1 MFQNLSYF
9 CHIILHK
16 VPMPRRL
23 ALFITLLLLCCTA
36 AAQQNWCRITGTVM
50 IGEYLHLPSASVY
63 IQQQDSIIT
72 GMLTG
77 DNGQFEMEVQQ
88 SPQPFQ
94 LVVIYMGYKTKYIDF
109 KTDSNNI
116 ALGTILLEPSA
127 ETLEGVTVS
136 AEKTPTI
143 VYGVH
148 TIITPT
154 DPTDLMGGT
163 VADVLRGQPSV
174 TVDPDGNVALRGNSN
189 VLLLIDGVPTNLG
202 SIHTIPS
209 SNVGS
214 IEIITNPNATYD
226 AEGTGGIINIVTKKG
241 GMKGLTGMV
250 AANYGFNHFVN
261 GNLALNY
268 TGQKFALRFS
278 YQVKYEDE
286 VNNGWLYRYYRESGD
301 SLSQQIHA
309 LRTVFN
315 NNIALGITV
324 KPDMRNEFNADVRL
338 ILPRLN
344 TVQNL
349 TNDWFYQNVTTLE
362 HRRSDVTWNRENI
375 DGTVAYRHVITPQR
389 LSFSFKANVSKIW
402 GHRPSYY
409 FLEGDSVSQ
418 SVSGGSPL
426 LTSAQ
431 TDWRIMRKYGT
442 WETGAKFS
450 YRQNNIYHNFYDCD
464 SSGWHSS
471 ERFSSDLQHREY
483 IPAAYMQ
490 FTSSDWKKFSMSAGL
505 RLEYSLV
512 QLHSDKEDLDRTIHH
527 FFVGQS
533 LSCKY
538 IFNPKHSLSLTYS
551 RRITRPTYPQ
561 LNPYMSMIDPHN
573 FEQGNMYLKPE
584 QSDNV
589 ELLYQFKQR
598 PKWTVTASLY
608 YNHIMNYITQV
619 AIFKE
624 DILKIT
630 YINSL
635 QRNKVGLN
643 VGVTMNPWKWMLV
656 TLGADTYYVY
666 EYLKGDNDY
675 CGWVNSSNLKLQ
687 FRPIK
692 GMNLVLQYF
701 LNTPQYYPQFTTR
714 LSHYMDISISQT
726 FLKGALTVSAKLT
739 DVFNTRQWEVF
750 SDTDYYRMSNL
761 LHGKSRMVWLG
772 ISYNFN
778 GYRKTGAARPD
789 SDDRSKIKTGL

>member
-1 MFQNLSYF
+1 
-9 CHIILHK
+9 
-16 VPMPRRL
+16 MPRRL
-23 ALFITLLLLCCTA
+23 PLFITLLLICCTA
-36 AAQQNWCRITGTVM
+36 VAQQNWCKVSGKVTTTDS
-50 IGEYLHLPSASVY
+50 LPVYASVY
-63 IQQQDSIIT
+63 VQQQDSIIT
-72 GMLTG
+72 GTLTNT
-77 DNGQFEMEVQQ
+77 DDLFELQVPQ
-88 SPQPFQ
+88 SPNAYK
-94 LVVIYMGYKTKYIDF
+94 LVAVYMGYKTKYIDF
-109 KTDSNNI
+109 HADTSYI
-116 ALGTILLEPSA
+116 TLGKIVLEPTSQA
-127 ETLEGVTVS
+127 LEGVTVS
-136 AEKTPTI
+136 AEKSRTI
-143 VYGVH
+143 VSGERTV
-148 TIITPT
+148 ITPT

-163 VADVLRGQPSV
+163 VADVLRSQPSV

-202 SIHTIPS
+202 SIHAIPS

-241 GMKGLTGMV
+241 WRKGLTGMV

-261 GNLALNY
+261 GNIALNY

-301 SLSQQIHA
+301 SLSQKIHA

-389 LSFSFKANVSKIW
+389 LSFSIKANVSKIW

-418 SVSGGSPL
+418 SMSGGSPL

-431 TDWRIMRKYGT
+431 NDWRIMRKYGT
-442 WETGAKFS
+442 WQTGAKFS
-450 YRQNNIYHNFYDCD
+450 YRQNNIYHNFYNCD
-464 SSGWHSS
+464 STGWHSS
-471 ERFSSDLQHREY
+471 ERFSSDLLHREY

-490 FTSSDWKKFSMSAGL
+490 FTSSNWKKFSLNAGL

-512 QLHSDKEDLDRTIHH
+512 QLHSDKENLDRTTHH
-527 FFVGQS
+527 FFVGPS

-538 IFNPKHSLSLTYS
+538 SFNPKHSLSLTYS

-561 LNPYMSMIDPHN
+561 LNPYMSMIDLHN

-584 QSDNV
+584 QADNV
-589 ELLYQFKQR
+589 ELLYQFKLR
-598 PKWTVTASLY
+598 PKWNVTASLY
-608 YNHIMNYITQV
+608 YNHTMNYITQV

-739 DVFNTRQWEVF
+739 DVFNTRRWEVF
-750 SDTDYYRMSNL
+750 SDTDYYRMSNM

-778 GYRKTGAARPD
+778 GYRKGGAAKPD

>member
-1 MFQNLSYF
+1 
-9 CHIILHK
+9 
-16 VPMPRRL
+16 MPRRL
-23 ALFITLLLLCCTA
+23 PLFITLLLICCTA
-36 AAQQNWCRITGTVM
+36 VAQQNWCKVSGKVTTTDS
-50 IGEYLHLPSASVY
+50 LPVYASVY
-63 IQQQDSIIT
+63 VQQQDSIIT
-72 GMLTG
+72 GTLTNT
-77 DNGQFEMEVQQ
+77 DDLFELQVPQ
-88 SPQPFQ
+88 SPNAYK
-94 LVVIYMGYKTKYIDF
+94 LVAVYMGYKTKYIDF
-109 KTDSNNI
+109 HADTSYI
-116 ALGTILLEPSA
+116 TLGKIVLEPTSQA
-127 ETLEGVTVS
+127 LEGVTVS
-136 AEKTPTI
+136 AEKSRTI
-143 VYGVH
+143 VSGERTV
-148 TIITPT
+148 ITPT

-163 VADVLRGQPSV
+163 VADVLRSQPSV

-202 SIHTIPS
+202 SIHAIPS

-241 GMKGLTGMV
+241 WRKGLTGMV

-261 GNLALNY
+261 GNIALNY

-301 SLSQQIHA
+301 SLSQKIHA

-389 LSFSFKANVSKIW
+389 LSFSIKANVSKIW

-418 SVSGGSPL
+418 SMSGGSPL

-431 TDWRIMRKYGT
+431 NDWRIMRKYGT
-442 WETGAKFS
+442 WQTGAKFS
-450 YRQNNIYHNFYDCD
+450 YRQNNIYHNFYNCD
-464 SSGWHSS
+464 STGWHSS
-471 ERFSSDLQHREY
+471 ERFSSDLLHREY

-490 FTSSDWKKFSMSAGL
+490 FTSSNWKKFSLNAGL

-512 QLHSDKEDLDRTIHH
+512 QLHSDKENLDRTTHH
-527 FFVGQS
+527 FFVGPS

-538 IFNPKHSLSLTYS
+538 SFNPKHSLSLTYS

-561 LNPYMSMIDPHN
+561 LNPYMSMIDLHN

-584 QSDNV
+584 QADNV
-589 ELLYQFKQR
+589 ELLYQFKLR
-598 PKWTVTASLY
+598 PKWNVTASLY
-608 YNHIMNYITQV
+608 YNHTMNYITQV

-750 SDTDYYRMSNL
+750 SDTDYYRMSNM

-778 GYRKTGAARPD
+778 GYRKGGAAKPD

>member
-1 MFQNLSYF
+1 MLRRFPLF
-9 CHIILHK
+9 IIL
-16 VPMPRRL
+16 
-23 ALFITLLLLCCTA
+23 LLVCFSTS
-36 AAQQNWCRITGTVM
+36 AQQILCKVSGKVTTTDSHIV
-50 IGEYLHLPSASVY
+50 YASVY

-72 GMLTG
+72 GTLTG
-77 DNGQFEMEVQQ
+77 MDGLFELQVPQ
-88 SPQPFQ
+88 SPKAYK
-94 LVVIYMGYKTKYIDF
+94 LAAVYMGYKTKYIDF
-109 KTDSNNI
+109 QADTSFISLEKI
-116 ALGTILLEPSA
+116 VLEPTSQALA
-127 ETLEGVTVS
+127 EVIVS
-136 AEKTPTI
+136 AEKSRMI
-143 VYGVH
+143 VTGERTV
-148 TIITPT
+148 ITPM

-261 GNLALNY
+261 GNFALNY

-301 SLSQQIHA
+301 NLSQQIHA

-324 KPDMRNEFNADVRL
+324 KPDTRNEFNADVRL

-375 DGTVAYRHVITPQR
+375 DGTVAYLHVITPQR
-389 LSFSFKANVSKIW
+389 LSFSIKANVSKIW

-431 TDWRIMRKYGT
+431 NDWRIMRKYGT
-442 WETGAKFS
+442 WEAGAKFS
-450 YRQNNIYHNFYDCD
+450 YRQNNIYHNFYKCD
-464 SSGWHSS
+464 STGWHSS
-471 ERFSSDLQHREY
+471 ERFSSDLLHREY

-490 FTSSDWKKFSMSAGL
+490 FTSSDWKKFRLSTGL

-512 QLHSDKEDLDRTIHH
+512 QLHSDKENLDRTTHH
-527 FFVGQS
+527 FFVGPS

-538 IFNPKHSLSLTYS
+538 SFNPKHSLSLTYS

-584 QSDNV
+584 QADNV
-589 ELLYQFKQR
+589 ELLYQFKLQ
-598 PKWTVTASLY
+598 PMWEVTAGLY
-608 YNHIMNYITQV
+608 YNHIYNYITQV
-619 AIFKE
+619 AVFEE
-624 DILKIT
+624 DILRMT
-630 YINSL
+630 YVNVTR
-635 QRNKVGLN
+635 QHKTGLN
-643 VGVTMNPWKWMLV
+643 VSVTVKPLKWMILV
-656 TLGADTYYVY
+656 LGANTYYVHSVAK
-666 EYLKGDNDY
+666 ESSLGDISNY
-675 CGWVNSSNLKLQ
+675 GWVNSSNFKLQ

-692 GMNLVLQYF
+692 GMNLALQYF

-726 FLKGALTVSAKLT
+726 FLKGALTISARLT
-739 DVFNTRQWEVF
+739 DVFNTRRWEVF

-778 GYRKTGAARPD
+778 GYRKAATTKPD
-789 SDDRSKIKTGL
+789 SDDRSKIKTGI

>member
-1 MFQNLSYF
+1 
-9 CHIILHK
+9 
-16 VPMPRRL
+16 MPRRFP
-23 ALFITLLLLCCTA
+23 LFISILLVSFSVT
-36 AAQQNWCRITGTVM
+36 AQQNWCKVSGKVTTTDS
-50 IGEYLHLPSASVY
+50 LPVYASVY
-63 IQQQDSIIT
+63 VQQQDSIIT
-72 GMLTG
+72 GTLTNTDG
-77 DNGQFEMEVQQ
+77 LFELQVPP
-88 SPQPFQ
+88 SPKAYK
-94 LVVIYMGYKTKYIDF
+94 LAAVYMGYKTKYIDF
-109 KTDSNNI
+109 KADTSFAN
-116 ALGTILLEPSA
+116 LGKIVLEPTSQA
-127 ETLEGVTVS
+127 LEGVTVS
-136 AEKTPTI
+136 AEKSRTI
-143 VYGVH
+143 VSVEH
-148 TIITPT
+148 TVITPT

-163 VADVLRGQPSV
+163 VADVLRAQPSV

-241 GMKGLTGMV
+241 WRKGLTGMV

-261 GNLALNY
+261 GNIALNY

-389 LSFSFKANVSKIW
+389 LSFSIKANVSKIW

-409 FLEGDSVSQ
+409 FLEGDSVSR
-418 SVSGGSPL
+418 SVSGGSPFL
-426 LTSAQ
+426 ASLQ
-431 TDWRIMRKYGT
+431 NDWRIMREYGT
-442 WETGAKFS
+442 WQTGAKFS

-464 SSGWHSS
+464 SAGWHSS
-471 ERFSSDLQHREY
+471 ERFSSDLLHREY

-490 FTSSDWKKFSMSAGL
+490 FTSSDWKKFSLSAGL

-512 QLHSDKEDLDRTIHH
+512 QLHSDKENIDRTIHH

-538 IFNPKHSLSLTYS
+538 SFNPKHSLSLAYS

-584 QSDNV
+584 QADNV
-589 ELLYQFKQR
+589 ELLYQFKLR
-598 PKWTVTASLY
+598 PMWDVTASLY

-666 EYLKGDNDY
+666 EYLIGDNDY

-692 GMNLVLQYF
+692 GMNLALQYF

-739 DVFNTRQWEVF
+739 DVFNTRRWEVF
-750 SDTDYYRMSNL
+750 SDTDYYRMSNM

-772 ISYNFN
+772 VSYNFN
-778 GYRKTGAARPD
+778 GYRKGGAAKPD

>member
-1 MFQNLSYF
+1 MKRILAAAFVFILAMSSLPLS
-9 CHIILHK
+9 
-16 VPMPRRL
+16 
-23 ALFITLLLLCCTA
+23 
-36 AAQQNWCRITGTVM
+36 AQQNHCIVSGTVM
-50 IGEYLHLPSASVY
+50 GATDLALPYASVY
-63 IQQQDSIIT
+63 VQQHDSVVT
-72 GMLTG
+72 GTLSG
-77 DNGQFEMEVQQ
+77 ENGQFKLEV
-88 SPQPFQ
+88 SRSAESYR
-94 LVVIYMGYKTKYIDF
+94 LVVVYMGYKTKNIDF
-109 KTDSNNI
+109 KADTSAL
-116 ALGTILLEPSA
+116 ALGVITLEPTA
-127 ETLEGVTVS
+127 QTLEGVTVS
-136 AEKTPTI
+136 AEELPKVTTT
-143 VYGVH
+143 VTH
-148 TIITPT
+148 TSIATL
-154 DPTDLMGGT
+154 DPTAFMGGS
-163 VADVLRGQPSV
+163 AEDVLRGQSAV
-174 TVDPDGNVALRGNSN
+174 TVNPDGNVSIRGNSN
-189 VLLLIDGVPTNLG
+189 VLLLLDGVPTNLG

-250 AANYGFNHFVN
+250 AANYGFNHFIN
-261 GNLALNY
+261 GNIALNY

-349 TNDWFYQNVTTLE
+349 TNDWFYQNVSTLE

-389 LSFSFKANVSKIW
+389 LSFSIKANVSKIW

-409 FLEGDSVSQ
+409 FLEGDSVSR

-442 WETGAKFS
+442 WQTGAKFS

-464 SSGWHSS
+464 STGWHSS
-471 ERFSSDLQHREY
+471 ERFSSDLLHREY

-490 FTSSDWKKFSMSAGL
+490 FTSSEWKKIKWSAGL

-538 IFNPKHSLSLTYS
+538 SFNPKHSLSLTYS

-584 QSDNV
+584 QADNV

-598 PKWTVTASLY
+598 PKWNVTASLY

-666 EYLKGDNDY
+666 EYLMGDNDY

-692 GMNLVLQYF
+692 GMTLALQYF

-726 FLKGALTVSAKLT
+726 FLKGALAVSARLT
-739 DVFNTRQWEVF
+739 DVFNTRRWEVF
-750 SDTDYYRMSNL
+750 SETDYYRMSNI

-778 GYRKTGAARPD
+778 GYRKTGAAKSD

>member
-1 MFQNLSYF
+1 MKRILAAAFVFILAMSSLPLS
-9 CHIILHK
+9 
-16 VPMPRRL
+16 
-23 ALFITLLLLCCTA
+23 
-36 AAQQNWCRITGTVM
+36 AQQNHCIVSGTVM
-50 IGEYLHLPSASVY
+50 GATDLALPYASVY
-63 IQQQDSIIT
+63 VQQHDSIVT
-72 GMLTG
+72 GALAG
-77 DNGQFEMEVQQ
+77 ENGQFKLEV
-88 SPQPFQ
+88 SRSVESCR
-94 LVVIYMGYKTKYIDF
+94 LVVVYMGYKTKNIDF
-109 KTDSNNI
+109 HADTSFVT
-116 ALGTILLEPSA
+116 LGKIVLEPSSQALA
-127 ETLEGVTVS
+127 EVTIS
-136 AEKTPTI
+136 TEKSRTI
-143 VYGVH
+143 VSCEH
-148 TIITPT
+148 TVITPT

-163 VADVLRGQPSV
+163 VADVLRSQPSV

-241 GMKGLTGMV
+241 WRKGLTGMM

-261 GNLALNY
+261 GDLALNY
-268 TGQKFALRFS
+268 IGQKFALRFS

-301 SLSQQIHA
+301 SLSQKIHA

-315 NNIALGITV
+315 NNIALGFTV
-324 KPDMRNEFNADVRL
+324 KPDMRNEFNADVRM

-389 LSFSFKANVSKIW
+389 LSFSIKANVSKIW

-409 FLEGDSVSQ
+409 FLEGDSVSK

-431 TDWRIMRKYGT
+431 NDWRIMRKYGT

-464 SSGWHSS
+464 SAGWHSS
-471 ERFSSDLQHREY
+471 ERFSSDLLHREY
-483 IPAAYMQ
+483 IPAAYLQ
-490 FTSSDWKKFSMSAGL
+490 FTSSDWKKFRLSAGL

-512 QLHSDKEDLDRTIHH
+512 QLHSEKEELHRTSHD
-527 FFVGQS
+527 FFIAPSFSFQ
-533 LSCKY
+533 Y
-538 IFNPKHSLSLTYS
+538 TFNPQHSLSLAYS

-573 FEQGNMYLKPE
+573 FEQGNMNLKPE

-589 ELLYQFKQR
+589 ELLYQFQHK
-598 PKWTVTASLY
+598 PKWNVTVGLY
-608 YNHIMNYITQV
+608 YNHILNYITQV
-619 AIFKE
+619 ALFNA

-630 YINSL
+630 YINAK
-635 QRNKVGLN
+635 QRNRWGLN
-643 VGVTMNPWKWMLV
+643 AGATLQPWKWLLV
-656 TLGADTYYVY
+656 TLGTDTYYVY
-666 EYLKGDNDY
+666 EYLRGENDY
-675 CGWVNSSNLKLQ
+675 SGWVNNSNLKLE

-692 GMNLVLQYF
+692 GMNISLQYF
-701 LNTPQYYPQFTTR
+701 VNTPQYYPQFTTR
-714 LSHYMDISISQT
+714 LSHYMDIGISQK
-726 FLKGALTVSAKLT
+726 FLKGALAVSARLT

-750 SDTDYYRMSNL
+750 SETDYYRMSNM

-778 GYRKTGAARPD
+778 GYRKVGAAKPD
-789 SDDRSKIKTGL
+789 SDDRSKIRTGL

>member
-1 MFQNLSYF
+1 
-9 CHIILHK
+9 
-16 VPMPRRL
+16 MPRRFP
-23 ALFITLLLLCCTA
+23 LFISILLVSFSVT
-36 AAQQNWCRITGTVM
+36 AQQNWCKVSGKVTTTDS
-50 IGEYLHLPSASVY
+50 LPVYASVY
-63 IQQQDSIIT
+63 VQQQDSIIT
-72 GMLTG
+72 GTLTNTDG
-77 DNGQFEMEVQQ
+77 LFELQVPP
-88 SPQPFQ
+88 SPKAYK
-94 LVVIYMGYKTKYIDF
+94 LAAVYMGYKTKYIDF
-109 KTDSNNI
+109 KADTSFAN
-116 ALGTILLEPSA
+116 LGKIVLEPTSQA
-127 ETLEGVTVS
+127 LEGVTVS
-136 AEKTPTI
+136 AEKSRTI
-143 VYGVH
+143 VSVEH
-148 TIITPT
+148 TVITPT

-163 VADVLRGQPSV
+163 VADVLRAQPSV

-241 GMKGLTGMV
+241 WRKGLTGMV

-261 GNLALNY
+261 GNIALNY

-389 LSFSFKANVSKIW
+389 LSFSIKANVSKIW

-409 FLEGDSVSQ
+409 FLEGDSVSR
-418 SVSGGSPL
+418 SVSGGSPFL
-426 LTSAQ
+426 ASLQ
-431 TDWRIMRKYGT
+431 NDWRIMREYGT
-442 WETGAKFS
+442 WQTGAKFS

-464 SSGWHSS
+464 SAGWHSS
-471 ERFSSDLQHREY
+471 ERFSSDLLHREY

-490 FTSSDWKKFSMSAGL
+490 FTSSDWKKFSLSAGL

-512 QLHSDKEDLDRTIHH
+512 QLHSDKENIDRTIHH

-538 IFNPKHSLSLTYS
+538 SFNPKHSLSLAYS

-584 QSDNV
+584 QADNV

-598 PKWTVTASLY
+598 PKWNVTASLY

-666 EYLKGDNDY
+666 EYLIGDNDY

-692 GMNLVLQYF
+692 GMNLALQYF

-739 DVFNTRQWEVF
+739 DVFNTRRWEVF
-750 SDTDYYRMSNL
+750 SDTDYYRMSNM

-772 ISYNFN
+772 VSYNFN
-778 GYRKTGAARPD
+778 GYRKGGAAKPD